1 MEPYWEQ
8 IKQIVRESDIVLE
21 ILDARSIELSRN
33 EQLEKIIKDYKRPR
47 VFVVNKIDLISK
59 EEIQKNI
66 ALLKLNVEDEEVYTT
81 SKNKKTIKNLLGRI
95 KKIFQIHGKRTEF
108 FKQPI
113 LAKPYREARGDII
126 IGVVGYPNVGKSSII
141 NALAFKKKAKVS
153 SKAGTTHGIHWISAG
168 NNIKLIDTPGVI
180 PLEYVDESK
189 LAFIASRNPEKLKDP
204 EVSAAKVIEKFIREN
219 KINVLEEFYKIK
231 IEEKENSYAM
241 MEEIAKKKGLIRRGA
256 EADTMR
262 FAINIL
268 MDWQRGKLNI
278 R

>member
-1 MEPYWEQ
+1 MEPYWDQ
-8 IKQIVRESDIVLE
+8 IKEIVRESDIVLE

-33 EQLEKIIKDYKRPR
+33 EQLEKIIKEHEKPR
-47 VFVVNKIDLISK
+47 IFVVNKVDLVSK
-59 EEIQKNI
+59 EELEKNI
-66 ALLKLNVEDEEVYTT
+66 ALLKLDVNDEVVYT
-81 SKNKKTIKNLLGRI
+81 SNKNKKSIRNLLGRI
-95 KKIFQIHGKRTEF
+95 RTVFNKFGKSN
-108 FKQPI
+108 KYADPI
-113 LAKPYREARGDII
+113 LAKPYRPAKADVI

-141 NALAFKKKAKVS
+141 NALAFKKKVKVS
-153 SKAGTTHGIHWISAG
+153 SKAGTTHGIHWVSLG
-168 NNIKLIDTPGVI
+168 ENVKLIDTPGVI
-180 PLEYVDESK
+180 PLEYVDESN

-268 MDWQRGKLNI
+268 RDWQRGKLNI